1 MLWKILWKM
10 KLVKKEMLTRLNK
23 YIAGSGITSR
33 RKSEEYI
40 LQGRVT
46 VNNKVVKELAYKVNS
61 EQDSVMLDGE
71 KITPRKHIYFLLN
84 KPAGVITSTDD
95 EKKRRTVVDLI
106 KVNEKIFP
114 VGRLDYNTT
123 GVLLLTNDGEFSN
136 LLTHPRNKV
145 PKEYEVKLDKPLSNE
160 DIEKLLKGIFIERRK
175 GVFVK
180 ISLLSPNKKV
190 ARITTFEGRNHFVKK
205 MFGALGYY
213 VTGLNRKS
221 FAGFTADVPLSSYRK
236 LSKTEIEGVF
246 KNYAK

>member
-1 MLWKILWKM
+1 MTVRQKM
-10 KLVKKEMLTRLNK
+10 MLTRINK
-23 YIAGSGITSR
+23 FIADSGLTSR
-33 RKSEEYI
+33 RKAEELI
-40 LQGRVT
+40 LQGRVS
-46 VNNKVVKELAYKVNS
+46 VNNKVVGTLSYKINPDKDEVFI
-61 EQDSVMLDGE
+61 DGE
-71 KITPRKHIYFLLN
+71 RIRAKKNIYYLLN
-84 KPAGVITSTDD
+84 KPKGVISSTND
-95 EKKRRTVVDLI
+95 EKHRRTVVDLI
-106 KVNEKIFP
+106 NTKERIYP
-114 VGRLDYNTT
+114 VGRLDFNTT
-123 GVLLLTNDGEFSN
+123 GVLLLTNDGDFSN

-246 KNYAK
+246 KKI

>member
-23 YIAGSGITSR
+23 YIADSGITSR

-123 GVLLLTNDGEFSN
+123 GVLLLTNEVSFLIF
-136 LLTHPRNKV
+136 LLIPVIK
-145 PKEYEVKLDKPLSNE
+145 Y
-160 DIEKLLKGIFIERRK
+160 LK
-175 GVFVK
+175 
-180 ISLLSPNKKV
+180 N
-190 ARITTFEGRNHFVKK
+190 
-205 MFGALGYY
+205 M
-213 VTGLNRKS
+213 
-221 FAGFTADVPLSSYRK
+221 K
-236 LSKTEIEGVF
+236 LSLINLFPTKIL
-246 KNYAK
+246 KSC

>member
-180 ISLLSPNKKV
+180 ISLLSNFS
-190 ARITTFEGRNHFVKK
+190 I
-205 MFGALGYY
+205 
-213 VTGLNRKS
+213 S
-221 FAGFTADVPLSSYRK
+221 
-236 LSKTEIEGVF
+236 
-246 KNYAK
+246 